1 MYSVR
6 GWAEFITK
14 HIEACTEGC
23 LKTPFPNEFNNRID
37 LELHRVEDF
46 FRAYEI
52 SPLLWSK
59 LVNLLPPCKR
69 CGTKLSLTSSVVVG
83 LMGALTP
90 LNVQKISSSITKYR
104 PKFDDF
110 LKLLE
115 NENIGVGIDHPLAKE
130 LLVSLKKAYNIEA
143 DGIQW
148 FRARHIDNVDQ
159 PNSTDLLAPPSH
171 LRNLIPEGR
180 YNDPREIHFYVSN
193 TFKGAARE
201 IYKRNGNKTIWVQQF
216 DLASVSNILK
226 LTIFDSVVANDE
238 LLLYLILSGILDRV
252 VVKEYRFTRL
262 LKELAKE
269 LKINGILYSQDEF
282 RYINLVLF
290 DPEVES
296 KFVGIPVKY
305 IA

>member
-6 GWAEFITK
+6 SWVEFITK

-23 LKTPFPNEFNNRID
+23 FKTPFPNEFNNRID
-37 LELHRVEDF
+37 LELHRLEDF

-52 SPLLWSK
+52 SPLLWSR

-69 CGTKLSLTSSVVVG
+69 CGSKLSLASSVIVG
-83 LMGALTP
+83 LMSALTP
-90 LNVQKISSSITKYR
+90 LNAQKISSSITNYK

-110 LKLLE
+110 LKFLE
-115 NENIGVGIDHPLAKE
+115 NETIGAAKDHPLAKE
-130 LLVSLKKAYNIEA
+130 LLISLKKAYNIEA
-143 DGIQW
+143 NGMQW

-171 LRNLIPEGR
+171 LRHSIPEGR
-180 YNDPREIHFYVSN
+180 YNDLQEIHFYVSN

-201 IYKRNGNKTIWVQQF
+201 IYKRSGNKTIWVQQF
-216 DLASVSNILK
+216 DLPSVSNILK

-238 LLLYLILSGILDRV
+238 ILLYLILSGILDGI
-252 VVKEYRFTRL
+252 VVKEYKFTRL

-290 DPEVES
+290 HAEVES
-296 KFVGIPVKY
+296 MFVGIPVKY